1 MSKQLSL
8 NTQLTKLRSVIKLLK
23 GTLSISV
30 VKLPSGHTDSSRVST
45 LRDIVYSLR
54 DIQYEL
60 RGLTEYRAKR
70 SAQINHYTM
79 TEIMELLSKELSS
92 TTDGTFHPLYRDNIS
107 TAKTELETV
116 AHFLSLK
123 QAKQELLND
132 ELY

>member
-30 VKLPSGHTDSSRVST
+30 VKLHSGHTDTSRIST
-45 LRDIVYSLR
+45 LRDIIYSLR

-70 SAQINHYTM
+70 SAQINHYT
-79 TEIMELLSKELSS
+79 IDDIIDFLSNELISQV
-92 TTDGTFHPLYRDNIS
+92 DGTFHPLYRDNIS

-116 AHFLSLK
+116 AHFLSLR